1 MNTHVIKTSLSKTVL
16 ITAKID
22 SRIKETEFHVFEMKM
37 VVRRKSS
44 PTKPSKMAKY
54 NLKNKKNITF
64 QKERSDEDLKE

>member
-1 MNTHVIKTSLSKTVL
+1 MNTSVIKTSLSKTVL

-44 PTKPSKMAKY
+44 PTKP
-54 NLKNKKNITF
+54 
-64 QKERSDEDLKE
+64 